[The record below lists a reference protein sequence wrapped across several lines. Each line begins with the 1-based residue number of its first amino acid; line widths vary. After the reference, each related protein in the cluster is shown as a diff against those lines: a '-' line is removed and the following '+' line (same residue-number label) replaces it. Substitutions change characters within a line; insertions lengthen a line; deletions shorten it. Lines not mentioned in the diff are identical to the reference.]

1 MILRNNLYRITKAED
16 TTGGRLY
23 TLELLPDCPIYA
35 AHFPGMPVT
44 PGVCLLLLGKELLED
59 TLGKS
64 LRLSEVKNAK
74 FLSVV
79 SPIHDKQIECLV
91 GKTALAEDGKSAEAQ
106 VTLRTSQETKAKMS
120 FVCDIAQ

>member
-1 MILRNNLYRITKAED
+1 MILRNNLYRVTKAED

-23 TLELLPDCPIYA
+23 TLELQPDCPIYA
-35 AHFPGMPVT
+35 AHFPGLPVT

-59 TLGKS
+59 TLEKP

-79 SPIHDKQIECLV
+79 SPINDKQIECPSERPHLQRT
-91 GKTALAEDGKSAEAQ
+91 GKA
-106 VTLRTSQETKAKMS
+106 
-120 FVCDIAQ
+120 

>member
-23 TLELLPDCPIYA
+23 TLELLPDCPIYT

-79 SPIHDKQIECLV
+79 SPIHDKQIECLI

-106 VTLRTSQETKAKMS
+106 VTLRTPQETKAKMS